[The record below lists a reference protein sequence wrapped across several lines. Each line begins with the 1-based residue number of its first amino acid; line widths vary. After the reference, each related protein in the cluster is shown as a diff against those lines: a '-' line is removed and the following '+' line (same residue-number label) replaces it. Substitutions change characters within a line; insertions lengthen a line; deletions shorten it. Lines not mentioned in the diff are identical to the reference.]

1 MPNYIMLV
9 NLTDQGVRG
18 VKDIPKRQAA
28 SREMVKKLGIERKHV
43 FMTFGPYDFVHI
55 LEAPDDQAMAKYVL
69 ALGAL
74 GNVRTTVLK
83 AFDET
88 EHNGFIASLP

>member
-18 VKDIPKRQAA
+18 VKDIPRRQAA
-28 SREMVKKLGIERKHV
+28 SREMVKKLGIERKQV

-55 LEAPDDQAMAKYVL
+55 LEAPDDQAMSARS
-69 ALGAL
+69 ATSAPPCSRPSTSRSTTHSSPACRD
-74 GNVRTTVLK
+74 VR
-83 AFDET
+83 
-88 EHNGFIASLP
+88 S